1 MGVQLLSSDP
11 TVQVIGQLTT
21 DALFCTFVSTPS
33 GSILNRTVG
42 QVDFQSGAGNA
53 LLVSLSDA
61 VESVLGEGIA
71 TAAVGTQAIDA
82 SGLLADQVQFT
93 VTYVPP
99 YNTPGRIQGVV
110 TVPVNVLTADTQFG
124 AFIGG
129 GSAADQIAAEYQRLK
144 GLAGE

>member
-33 GSILNRTVG
+33 GSVLNRTIA
-42 QVDFQSGAGNA
+42 QVDFQSGAGNS

-61 VESVLGEGIA
+61 VEQILGEGIA
-71 TAAVGTQAIDA
+71 TAAVGTQAID
-82 SGLLADQVQFT
+82 STGLLADQVQFT

-99 YNTPGRIQGVV
+99 YNTPGTIQGAV

-124 AFIGG
+124 SFLTG